1 LVPLKNAED
10 LDEESSSRMESVED
24 EQTKEMEAAANA
36 AILNDKPDLQ
46 NVDCEKLTS
55 ENSEVRRKE
64 LDNIAEAALEFQPRG
79 YTLETTE
86 V

>member
-1 LVPLKNAED
+1 
-10 LDEESSSRMESVED
+10 MESVED
-24 EQTKEMEAAANA
+24 EQTKEAEAAANA

-86 V
+86 VRFNHLFCKKL